1 MNTHLHVPIHARL
14 GALAE
19 PTRTRLLLLL
29 ARHELSVGELCGA
42 VQLPQSTVSRHLRV
56 LLDEGWVVSRP
67 DGQSRYYRLAT
78 ELEPN
83 AQRLWQVVGD
93 AVSASVEAEQDAVR
107 AQQAVRE
114 RRTRSQEFFSTAA
127 SDWET
132 VRSELFGPNAGMAGL
147 LALLDPSWRVGD
159 LGCGTGLVAA
169 ALAPFVGSVIGVD
182 ESDAMLEAA
191 RRRLTDYGNVEI
203 RQGALEHLP
212 LDDGELDAAI
222 VSLALHYVPAPVVA
236 LGEARRVVRGGGRV
250 VVIDMMAHER
260 AEYREQMGHV
270 WPGFTEEQMGAWLG
284 EAGFGALR
292 WSPLPA
298 SRRAKG
304 PLLFVMSGIAE

>member
-1 MNTHLHVPIHARL
+1 LRSFFAVNIFLSGYMNTHLHDPIHARH

-132 VRSELFGPNAGMAGL
+132 VHYRGFSGCAYRGINYHICE
-147 LALLDPSWRVGD
+147 LALDSHCGRRHVPGRYDQIFSQGFSGGLQ
-159 LGCGTGLVAA
+159 GCH
-169 ALAPFVGSVIGVD
+169 PCF
-182 ESDAMLEAA
+182 
-191 RRRLTDYGNVEI
+191 
-203 RQGALEHLP
+203 
-212 LDDGELDAAI
+212 
-222 VSLALHYVPAPVVA
+222 
-236 LGEARRVVRGGGRV
+236 
-250 VVIDMMAHER
+250 
-260 AEYREQMGHV
+260 
-270 WPGFTEEQMGAWLG
+270 
-284 EAGFGALR
+284 
-292 WSPLPA
+292 
-298 SRRAKG
+298 
-304 PLLFVMSGIAE
+304 